1 MSRLKQ
7 GLIHVYTG
15 DGKGK
20 TTAALGLALR
30 AAGHGMR
37 TCFCQFMK
45 GQDYGELRGAAMLA
59 GHLTMA
65 QFGRPTF
72 IHLSADGQ
80 HSTAN
85 AEDIRLAQEGLAAA
99 RHAMLSGEYDIV
111 VLDEINVA
119 LFFALLT
126 VQDVLSLLDDKPPQ
140 VELILT
146 GRRVPPE
153 ILARADYVTEMRE
166 VEHPYR
172 RGIQARSGIEF

>member
-1 MSRLKQ
+1 MSHARQ

-37 TCFCQFMK
+37 TYFCQFMK
-45 GQDYGELRGAAMLA
+45 GQDYGELRAAAMLA
-59 GHLTMA
+59 EHLTVA
-65 QFGRPTF
+65 QFGQPTF
-72 IHLSADGQ
+72 IHISEDGQ
-80 HSTAN
+80 HSTAT
-85 AEDIRLAQEGLAAA
+85 AEDICLAQEGLAAA
-99 RHAMLSGEYDIV
+99 RHAVLGGEYDIV

-119 LFFALLT
+119 LHFKLLT
-126 VQDVLSLLDDKPPQ
+126 MQDVLRLLDDKPPQ
-140 VELILT
+140 VELVLT
-146 GRRVPPE
+146 GRRVPLE

-172 RGIQARSGIEF
+172 RGIQARPGIEF

>member
-1 MSRLKQ
+1 MGHVRQ

-37 TCFCQFMK
+37 TYFCQFMK
-45 GQDYGELRGAAMLA
+45 GQDYGELRAAAMLA
-59 GHLTMA
+59 EHLTVA
-65 QFGRPTF
+65 QFGQPIF
-72 IHLSADGQ
+72 IHISEDGR
-80 HSTAN
+80 HTTAT
-85 AEDIRLAQEGLAAA
+85 AEDIRLAQGGLAAA
-99 RHAMLSGEYDIV
+99 RQAMLGGEYDIV
-111 VLDEINVA
+111 ILDEINVA
-119 LFFALLT
+119 LHFKLLA
-126 VQDVLSLLDDKPPQ
+126 VQDVLSLLDAKPPQ
-140 VELILT
+140 VELVLT

-172 RGIQARSGIEF
+172 RGVQARPGIEF